1 MNCILPTRPSDQMCF
16 QLEDTQLQVTNAL
29 DFALLTR
36 RLQEERLSVA
46 LNFFIRSGKLFTC
59 SIY

>member
-1 MNCILPTRPSDQMCF
+1 MCF

-46 LNFFIRSGKLFTC
+46 LNFFIRPGKLFTS
-59 SIY
+59 SI

>member
-1 MNCILPTRPSDQMCF
+1 MKNPKLILV
-16 QLEDTQLQVTNAL
+16 QLEEVRTQVTNAL

-46 LNFFIRSGKLFTC
+46 LNFFIL
-59 SIY
+59 